1 MPEIGDRARDEFL
14 SEAQEIVE
22 GLGRDLLAID
32 EGVRGGRVDP
42 SLVNDVFR
50 AVHTL
55 KGLAGLFGASRM
67 ASLSHELEELLDHLR
82 LGRVELT
89 ASVLDLL
96 FRSIALYGRILQAE
110 KEGHTEAIPE
120 VDDLIRDLHK
130 GTGGPAAPSPTGQY
144 DLDASLLAV
153 LTEYEEHRL
162 RANIAQGLRLYRLRV
177 QFQLATIDQA
187 LDELKGL
194 AKPHGE
200 IITYLPTGAGADA
213 DSIELDILMA
223 SPAGTDELRV
233 ALAGR
238 GVEIE
243 EIARR
248 QGAAPPPPPSNS
260 SNTGPIEQVRVPA
273 YTPAHT
279 PAQGLSHHA
288 SSMSIPAPAHPSHE
302 PGALAQKGTD
312 LGTIRSVAQTVRVD
326 IHKLDR
332 LMNIVGEL
340 SIVRTTLARLVDRLR
355 AQHVERELAADVQRL
370 QRTFE
375 RHLGAMQQGILEVRM
390 VPLGQVFDKL
400 ARVVR
405 QISREADKLVN
416 LVITGAETE
425 VDKLIVEELSDP
437 LMHMMRNAIDHGIE
451 ARLEREAVGKP
462 AIGTIA
468 LNAFQKGN
476 HVVIEIEDDGRGID
490 TQRLLDASM
499 RMGLVG
505 SDEARAISRQEILN
519 LVFVPGLS
527 TKTEVSST
535 SGRGVGMD
543 VVKTNISKLG
553 GIIDLQSEAGI
564 GTKVT
569 ITLPITLA
577 IISALVVRIGD
588 RLFAIPLANV
598 QEAVVL
604 DPGSVRTID
613 GREVV
618 TLRGSTLQICRLA
631 RLFGLEGIVDGPGGW
646 GVPSDQPEERRFTEE
661 TPRVREYVVVT
672 TVGARRLG
680 LVVGTLV
687 GEQDVVIKALGRSL
701 KGVRGFAGASE
712 LGDQRIALVI
722 DAPSLLEETH
732 AGGERLRIEPRGLH
746 G

>member
-1 MPEIGDRARDEFL
+1 MAEGGDRAREEFL
-14 SEAQEIVE
+14 SEAQEIIE
-22 GLGRDLLAID
+22 GLGRDLLGLD
-32 EGVRGGRVDP
+32 EGVRSGRIDP

-55 KGLAGLFGASRM
+55 KGLAGLFGANRM

-89 ASVLDLL
+89 HAVLDLL
-96 FRSIALYGRILQAE
+96 FRSVELYGRILQAE
-110 KEGHTEAIPE
+110 KEAKDQPLPE
-120 VDDLIRDLHK
+120 VDELIRDLHR
-130 GTGGPAAPSPTGQY
+130 GTGGQPSVSTVGQY
-144 DLDASLLAV
+144 ELDPSLLAV

-162 RANIAQGLRLYRLRV
+162 RTNIAQGMRLFRLRV

-187 LDELKGL
+187 LDELKAI

-223 SPAGTDELRV
+223 SAVTLAVLVG
-233 ALAGR
+233 ALDGR
-238 GVEIE
+238 GVEID

-248 QGAAPPPPPSNS
+248 EGATPAPPAPSPITGQVPAVSSMPSLLPPALST
-260 SNTGPIEQVRVPA
+260 TGAVPIESSHPA
-273 YTPAHT
+273 AALDPAVKL
-279 PAQGLSHHA
+279 AAELS
-288 SSMSIPAPAHPSHE
+288 
-302 PGALAQKGTD
+302 
-312 LGTIRSVAQTVRVD
+312 TIRSVAQTVRVD

-340 SIVRTTLARLVDRLR
+340 SIVRTSLARLVDRLR
-355 AQHVERELAADVQRL
+355 AEHVERELAADVQRL

-451 ARLEREAVGKP
+451 MRGEREAVGKP

-490 TQRLLDASM
+490 ARNLLDAAV
-499 RMGLVG
+499 RRGLLAA
-505 SDEARAISRQEILN
+505 DEGRTMSRREILN
-519 LVFVPGLS
+519 LVFIPGLS
-527 TKTEVSST
+527 TKTDVSEI

-543 VVKTNISKLG
+543 VVKTNIAKLG
-553 GIIDLQSEAGI
+553 GVIDLQSEEGI

-569 ITLPITLA
+569 VTLPITLA
-577 IISALVVRIGD
+577 IISALVVELAE

-604 DPGSVRTID
+604 DPNGVRNIE

-618 TLRGSTLQICRLA
+618 TLRGSSLQLCRLA
-631 RLFGLEGIVDGPGGW
+631 RLFGLEEGGAYNQR
-646 GVPSDQPEERRFTEE
+646 DEDHTATRTRK
-661 TPRVREYVVVT
+661 REYVVVT
-672 TVGARRLG
+672 VVGARRVG

-687 GEQDVVIKALGRSL
+687 GEQDVVIKALGPSL

-722 DAPSLLEETH
+722 DAPALLEENLV
-732 AGGERLRIEPRGLH
+732 GGVRTELRGFH